1 MICPACKAENG
12 EDAEACFTCGK
23 ALFALTQGISLAG
36 RYEILSPLGRGGMGM
51 VYKAHDLVLD
61 ETVAIKVLRSEIA
74 REPEMAKR
82 FRSEIKLARRV
93 SHRNVCRI
101 HEYGEDAG
109 VRFISME
116 FIDGVTLKDRLQ
128 GRPASVE
135 EGLGIGLQVARG
147 LQAVHDHGIIH
158 RDFKTSNIMIDAKGV
173 VRLMDFGIAKAAG
186 SETSSASGTGHAI
199 GTPEYMSPEQA
210 RGVSVDLRSD
220 IYSLGCVLF
229 EIFTGRVPFRGET
242 PVATMFK
249 QIHDSF
255 PASDIAKLP
264 DPLVPVLRRALAKSP
279 EDRFASVAEL
289 SVALRAARDALGV
302 SVSVGGGPEPE
313 TATIHRQRRQ
323 SRNYKLPGWAL
334 WAGIAALAVAVVGL
348 LDHATQTRLQAPE
361 PPSATNVAPSAPPPS
376 ATPATLDPGGTAAST
391 PSGAP
396 PKARREPRLT
406 PPPLATRPTTFLPAP
421 PTQVAVP
428 PTTTAPAEAG
438 LLFLM
443 IVPEAEVVLDGR
455 SLGVLA
461 SRQVRLAPGAHFV
474 RVLHPDYEPLQR
486 RITVREG
493 VEAKLVLDLAEKGIR
508 RRP

>member
-51 VYKAHDLVLD
+51 VYKAHDQVLD

-82 FRSEIKLARRV
+82 FRSEIKLARKV

-302 SVSVGGGPEPE
+302 SVRRAAPNLRPQRSIASAGRAETTSFRAGRCGP
-313 TATIHRQRRQ
+313 A
-323 SRNYKLPGWAL
+323 SRL
-334 WAGIAALAVAVVGL
+334 
-348 LDHATQTRLQAPE
+348 
-361 PPSATNVAPSAPPPS
+361 S
-376 ATPATLDPGGTAAST
+376 
-391 PSGAP
+391 
-396 PKARREPRLT
+396 
-406 PPPLATRPTTFLPAP
+406 
-421 PTQVAVP
+421 
-428 PTTTAPAEAG
+428 
-438 LLFLM
+438 
-443 IVPEAEVVLDGR
+443 R
-455 SLGVLA
+455 SLSLA
-461 SRQVRLAPGAHFV
+461 C
-474 RVLHPDYEPLQR
+474 
-486 RITVREG
+486 
-493 VEAKLVLDLAEKGIR
+493 
-508 RRP
+508 